1 MYVSFCACLFCVYS
15 ILFYLLFL
23 HIYRIFYSRMVCW
36 TQQKRY
42 VCFCTVTVCS
52 HGHRR
57 VLLQRLSLVKTRPLS
72 VVVCLGVTCRRRE
85 QRRRHADYVT
95 GLAWHPATHELYT
108 CGWDTQLRR
117 APVSDVALEHVKEQV
132 RQMDVV
138 ESQ

>member
-1 MYVSFCACLFCVYS
+1 MC
-15 ILFYLLFL
+15 
-23 HIYRIFYSRMVCW
+23 SRV
-36 TQQKRY
+36 
-42 VCFCTVTVCS
+42 
-52 HGHRR
+52 HHR
-57 VLLQRLSLVKTRPLS
+57 VLLQRLSLVKIRALT

-108 CGWDTQLRR
+108 CGWDTQVRR